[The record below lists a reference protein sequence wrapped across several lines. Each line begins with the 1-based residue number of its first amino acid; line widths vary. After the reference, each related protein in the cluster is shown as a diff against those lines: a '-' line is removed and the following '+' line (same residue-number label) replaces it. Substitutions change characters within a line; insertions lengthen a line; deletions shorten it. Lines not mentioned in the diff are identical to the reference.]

1 MINKNVS
8 FSYSMKDY
16 TIQTLESGNVKDL
29 FLLFKEFNKK
39 DRIFF
44 GYPLFQDVNISF
56 KAFKILY
63 QEYLKEKDTWHY
75 FLLFEKNNIIGF
87 SYIKKIGFK
96 NKKNI
101 TNKSPTLGGPF
112 LLKKF
117 RGKKLG
123 FLMLNIVITQ
133 SKLLGV
139 KKLYARHAINNLP
152 ALRNSEKCNFK
163 ATGKK
168 YLNIDKVYDYEY
180 MLKIS

>member
-1 MINKNVS
+1 
-8 FSYSMKDY
+8 MKDY
-16 TIQTLESGNVKDL
+16 TIQNLKSGNVKDL
-29 FLLFKEFNKK
+29 FFLFKKFNKK
-39 DRIFF
+39 EKKFF
-44 GYPLFQDVNISF
+44 GYPLFQDENISF
-56 KAFKILY
+56 KKFKILY

-96 NKKNI
+96 NKKNS

-123 FLMLNIVITQ
+123 YLLLNTVITQ

-139 KKLYARHAINNLP
+139 KKLYARHAIDNIP
-152 ALRNSEKCNFK
+152 AIANSKKCNFK
-163 ATGKK
+163 PSGKK
-168 YLNIDKVYDYEY
+168 YLNSDKIYDYEFV
-180 MLKIS
+180 LKIS

>member
-1 MINKNVS
+1 MKN
-8 FSYSMKDY
+8 Y

-29 FLLFKEFNKK
+29 FFLFKKFNKL

-96 NKKNI
+96 NKKNT

-123 FLMLNIVITQ
+123 FLLLTIVITQ

-163 ATGKK
+163 PTGKK
-168 YLNIDKVYDYEY
+168 YLNNDKIYDYEY

>member
-1 MINKNVS
+1 
-8 FSYSMKDY
+8 MKDY

-87 SYIKKIGFK
+87 SYIKKIGF
-96 NKKNI
+96 
-101 TNKSPTLGGPF
+101 
-112 LLKKF
+112 
-117 RGKKLG
+117 
-123 FLMLNIVITQ
+123 
-133 SKLLGV
+133 
-139 KKLYARHAINNLP
+139 
-152 ALRNSEKCNFK
+152 SESR
-163 ATGKK
+163 
-168 YLNIDKVYDYEY
+168 YLNMFNGIVSIHTGF
-180 MLKIS
+180 KI